1 MALEYFPCYHSYLKK
16 IERLSD
22 QEVGRLFRSLLKYAA
37 TGEREELAGRESIA
51 FDFIADDIDR
61 AEEQYAAKCA
71 RNRDNRA
78 GTVVNDGQRPSTV
91 VNDRQRPSTTVDD
104 GDQIKTKEKEK
115 EKEKREV
122 KEKSASRSEPPTL
135 AEVEAYVMERG
146 SSVDPKRFW
155 EYYSAGNWKD
165 AKGNPVKNWKQKLIT
180 WEKKDEAGKQ
190 EVKSNAGRFDGLDW
204 ADGL

>member
-22 QEVGRLFRSLLKYAA
+22 QEVGRLFRSLLKYSS

-71 RNRDNRA
+71 RNRENRA
-78 GTVVNDGQRPSTV
+78 GTV
-91 VNDRQRPSTTVDD
+91 VNDRQRPSTTVND
-104 GDQIKTKEKEK
+104 GDQTKTKSKSKTKEKE
-115 EKEKREV
+115 EREV
-122 KEKSASRSEPPTL
+122 EEKSASRPEPPTL

-180 WEKKDEAGKQ
+180 WEKKDETGKQ
-190 EVKSNAGRFDGLDW
+190 EVKSNAGRFAELDW